1 MLYAIKLYH
10 VTAELSIRKCMSMD
24 ILVWIFGV
32 GAMISLFAGYQ
43 QKTRVGLLAAKLCAD
58 AFWVAHYLCLGAL
71 AGMIPNFVGIFRE
84 IVFIN
89 RKRHRW
95 ASLAVWPIFF
105 IAFNWVLG
113 FSTFDS
119 AIDLLP
125 ITASTAVTAVLW
137 IDRPVLT
144 KIILVPVSL
153 SFLIYD
159 VFVGSYIGIVNESI
173 GIASIILFFIKNYN
187 KKGEDAMQK
196 KVFSDD
202 NATSK
207 ELYIAPGARISD
219 VARTI
224 SANVDGNAIRRGDA
238 FANEISERFV
248 ADFEKKEDKMA
259 HVSTFIVVDG
269 VVYMTYYANT
279 KEPSEDPK
287 NQTARLAYAPIDDM
301 SKMVY
306 LDIQTPGTE
315 VGGRV
320 VDMVYDT
327 ILMQK
332 DVDTL
337 YVMWTARVE
346 GNYYRFYCPFTLS
359 TKSLGEIGVNRF
371 KIGDTVNDFSVSG
384 IRAALAE
391 NDLPCKKMY
400 SDIGIM
406 QKLSSR
412 VENGERYYYS
422 GTYSGD
428 FSCIIKS
435 RDLITWEYVAQPD
448 FINDSKWENAT
459 YVVGD
464 KCYYFV
470 RQQDD
475 NKCGFLTAYD
485 LERKT
490 WDRAVEIE
498 DCQSRGDFIEYGG
511 KHYLFHA
518 PIDREHIGI
527 VEIDTENI
535 ANSRVVLQAKMHTS
549 CFYPFV
555 QYYEGGELA
564 MSYTIARKH
573 IRLARFTLSD
583 YLK

>member
-1 MLYAIKLYH
+1 M
-10 VTAELSIRKCMSMD
+10 
-24 ILVWIFGV
+24 
-32 GAMISLFAGYQ
+32 
-43 QKTRVGLLAAKLCAD
+43 
-58 AFWVAHYLCLGAL
+58 
-71 AGMIPNFVGIFRE
+71 
-84 IVFIN
+84 
-89 RKRHRW
+89 
-95 ASLAVWPIFF
+95 
-105 IAFNWVLG
+105 
-113 FSTFDS
+113 
-119 AIDLLP
+119 
-125 ITASTAVTAVLW
+125 
-137 IDRPVLT
+137 
-144 KIILVPVSL
+144 
-153 SFLIYD
+153 
-159 VFVGSYIGIVNESI
+159 NE
-173 GIASIILFFIKNYN
+173 
-187 KKGEDAMQK
+187 

-202 NATSK
+202 NVTSK
-207 ELYIAPGARISD
+207 ELYIVPGSRIAE

-224 SANVDGNAIRRGDA
+224 SDNVDRDAIRRGKA
-238 FANEISERFV
+238 FANEVSERFV
-248 ADFEKKEDKMA
+248 ADFEKREDKMA

-306 LDIQTPGTE
+306 IDIQTTGSE

-320 VDMVYDT
+320 VDMIYDT
-327 ILMQK
+327 ILMQR
-332 DVDTL
+332 DDDTL
-337 YVMWTARVE
+337 YVMWTARVD

-359 TKSLGEIGVNRF
+359 TRRLGEIGVNRF
-371 KIGDTVNDFSVSG
+371 KIGCTVNDFSVSG

-428 FSCIIKS
+428 FTCIIKS

-459 YVVGD
+459 YVLGD

-485 LERKT
+485 LERKA
-490 WDRAVEIE
+490 WDRVVEIE

-511 KHYLFHA
+511 KLYLFHA

-535 ANSRVVLQAKMHTS
+535 VNSRVILQAKMHTS

-555 QYYEGGELA
+555 QYYADGELA
-564 MSYTIARKH
+564 MSYTVARKH
-573 IRLARFTLSD
+573 IKLARFTLRE
-583 YLK
+583 YLQF